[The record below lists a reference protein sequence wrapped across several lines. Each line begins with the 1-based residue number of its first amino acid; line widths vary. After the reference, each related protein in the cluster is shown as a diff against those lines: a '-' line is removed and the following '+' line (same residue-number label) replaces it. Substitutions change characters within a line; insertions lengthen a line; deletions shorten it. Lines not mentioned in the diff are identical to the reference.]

1 MASKS
6 SAKKVARLARKGKG
20 KKVRFQGG
28 TVFPLTMAV
37 VTAVGLVL
45 VGYARGSAPSNEVR
59 PTTDDHWHISIG
71 FWGCDRELGN
81 LVGTKDDGSN
91 AAYERFGVHSHD
103 DGVIHWH
110 PESAAAGTN
119 AALGAYLDTYGV
131 EVSTDKLVFPA
142 DQFGGAS
149 FERGTDK
156 CIDETGEEVDGQI
169 QAWVWERYDNQSA
182 KRKLITDFSSIR
194 ITNDGMAIMIAFA
207 PAGATIPMPASASDL
222 AGMEG
227 QTDDEPGS
235 ATTVA
240 PTTTGG

>member
-1 MASKS
+1 MASNS
-6 SAKKVARLARKGKG
+6 SAKKGARLARKSKG

-37 VTAVGLVL
+37 VVALGLVL

-59 PTTDDHWHISIG
+59 PTTDDHWHIAIG
-71 FWGCDRELGN
+71 FWECDAELGN
-81 LVGTKDDGSN
+81 LTGTKDDGSN
-91 AAYERFGVHSHD
+91 AGYERFGVNSLD
-103 DGVIHWH
+103 DGVIHWS
-110 PESAAAGTN
+110 PTSAAAGTN

-156 CIDETGEEVDGQI
+156 CIDDSGKEVDGQI

-207 PAGATIPMPASASDL
+207 PAGATIPLPASAAAL
-222 AGMEG
+222 PGLEG
-227 QTDDEPGS
+227 HTDDGAGT